1 MVIALDKSERNS
13 GSRTVSSL
21 DYELWLD
28 EVRWLNG
35 LRLSHGFDQRE
46 NGL

>member
-1 MVIALDKSERNS
+1 MVITLDKSERNS
-13 GSRTVSSL
+13 GSRTVFFL
-21 DYELWLD
+21 VYELWLD
-28 EVRWLNG
+28 EARWLNG